1 MSEAKKLAN
10 DIIRHITET
19 RNCLAVTSLV
29 LDALFENYDDNRELI
44 NELLYFK
51 YDLQG
56 M

>member
-10 DIIRHITET
+10 DIIKHISET
-19 RNCLAVTSLV
+19 RNCLAVTNLV

-44 NELLYFK
+44 NEMLWFK
-51 YDLQG
+51 YDLLG